1 MTTGPINGHFSAWGR
16 QKMDQ
21 FFYAES
27 LIKTSRRVWFIPGP
41 RELLIRFGAKAKH
54 DLVSSFLSA
63 LETFK
68 I

>member
-1 MTTGPINGHFSAWGR
+1 
-16 QKMDQ
+16 MDQ

-27 LIKTSRRVWFIPGP
+27 LIKTSRRVWFISRP